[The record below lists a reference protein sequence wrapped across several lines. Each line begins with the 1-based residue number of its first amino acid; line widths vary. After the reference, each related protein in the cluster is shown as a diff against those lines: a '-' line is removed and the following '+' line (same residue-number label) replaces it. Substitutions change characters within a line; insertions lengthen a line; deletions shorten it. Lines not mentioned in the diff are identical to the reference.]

1 MTIPFP
7 SPAQIEAFIL
17 VLLRVSAIIVL
28 MPVFG
33 DQTVPARI
41 KAAISLVISFLIFPV
56 LSLPP
61 LPATDNLILTLVRMG
76 GEIFVGAAIGFSARI
91 IFAAV
96 QMAGELIGMQ
106 MGVSI
111 ANIIDPITSTQVS
124 IIAEF
129 LYLVALLV
137 FLTIDAHHIFLSAM
151 SESYRLVPMLGVH
164 PGAGLAREMLLMT
177 QYIFV
182 TGIKIAAPVMAVLMF
197 VNVGLGIVARTVP
210 QVNVFIVGFPLQ
222 MLMGFIFLGLSI
234 PLLAS
239 LLSWD
244 FHGMAKDLKKI
255 LTLLAQ

>member
-1 MTIPFP
+1 MTVPFP
-7 SPAQIEAFIL
+7 SSMQIEAFIL
-17 VLLRVSAIIVL
+17 VLLRVSAIVVL

-33 DQTVPARI
+33 DQVVPARI
-41 KAAISLVISFLIFPV
+41 KAALSLIIAFLIYPG
-56 LSLPP
+56 LTLPP
-61 LPATDNLILTLVRMG
+61 IAGTDNLVLTLVRMG
-76 GEIFVGAAIGFSARI
+76 GEVLVGAAIGFAARV

-96 QMAGELIGMQ
+96 QMAGEIIGMQ

-129 LYLVALLV
+129 LYLVAILI
-137 FLTIDAHHIFLSAM
+137 FLSVDAHHIFLSAM

-164 PGAGLAREMLLMT
+164 VGGGLAREMLLMT
-177 QYIFV
+177 QSIFV
-182 TGIKIAAPVMAVLMF
+182 TGVKISAPVLAVLMF

-234 PLLAS
+234 PLLVS

-244 FHGMAKDLKKI
+244 FYGMTKDLKRI
-255 LTLLAQ
+255 LTLLAS